1 MFVQAFQMKPLR
13 KILLVDD
20 DKVLRSLLINYLG
33 SHGFDVHGVNDGFS
47 MTIKLERYFYD
58 LILLDWS
65 LPDEAGLSICSRL
78 SVQATSPPIIML
90 TANNRE
96 SDRISGLDAG
106 ADDCICKPFNLEEVK
121 SRINA
126 VLRRCPPVVASLPT
140 KHPLSILFG
149 PYLLDCVDRCLYK
162 DDDKIDLTPGEFA
175 LLKILA
181 QHSGKP
187 LTREHL
193 SYLIKGR
200 DYKAK
205 DRFLDVQM
213 ARLRRLVEADPTRPV
228 YLQTVR
234 GVGYIMPNEVS
245 FQ

>member
-1 MFVQAFQMKPLR
+1 VQALQMKPLR

-20 DKVLRSLLINYLG
+20 DKVLRSLLIHYLG
-33 SHGFDVHGVNDGFS
+33 SHGFDVHAVNDGFA

-65 LPDEAGLSICSRL
+65 LPDEDGLSICRRL
-78 SVQATSPPIIML
+78 SGHAMIPPIIML
-90 TANNRE
+90 TGNGRE
-96 SDRISGLDAG
+96 IDRISGLDAG
-106 ADDCICKPFNLEEVK
+106 ADDYINKPFNLGEVK

-126 VLRRCPPVVASLPT
+126 VLRRCSPVVASLPS

-149 PYLLDCVDRCLYK
+149 PYSLDCVKRCLYK
-162 DDDKIDLTPGEFA
+162 NDEKIDLTPGEFA

-187 LTREHL
+187 MTREHL
-193 SYLIKGR
+193 SYMIKGR
-200 DYKAK
+200 DYNVA

-213 ARLRRLVEADPTRPV
+213 ARLRRLVEADPSRPI

-234 GVGYIMPNEVS
+234 GVGYIMTHEVS
-245 FQ
+245 VQ